1 MAPEGPGVLRDLFDE
16 VFLDFDRVG
25 VFGQPEAFA
34 QARDVGIDD
43 DTRFDAVGVPK
54 DDVGGFT
61 SDAGEVG
68 EGVEI
73 YRNFAIMFPDEGFRG
88 GNEVLGLVAEEAG
101 GADEVFDILLLCGGK
116 RSGVRVFFEERG
128 RHHVDAHV
136 GALRGQNGGNEELER
151 AVVVQ
156 LAMGVGVGGAE
167 DAEQLAGAS
176 VASGG

>member
-1 MAPEGPGVLRDLFDE
+1 M
-16 VFLDFDRVG
+16 
-25 VFGQPEAFA
+25 
-34 QARDVGIDD
+34 
-43 DTRFDAVGVPK
+43 
-54 DDVGGFT
+54 
-61 SDAGEVG
+61 G
-68 EGVEI
+68 EGFE
-73 YRNFAIMFPDEGFRG
+73 FAGDFAVMDLNQGLG
-88 GNEVLGLVAEEAG
+88 GGADIFCFVAEEAG

-156 LAMGVGVGGAE
+156 LAMGVGVGRAE